1 MPLYGKGMPD
11 APSFAMIKCVR
22 QLSGRERV
30 ITPHNQVL
38 ELARQ
43 ADPAWL
49 RQHLQEVDLELGEE
63 LYSHR
68 DEITHIH
75 FPISCVAAVYRS
87 LPDGRTAE
95 VASIGNEGMVGIGA
109 LIDGRSLLGET
120 IVQVS
125 GKAIRVSS
133 DVISLEFVENCD
145 FQRIA
150 LHYIRFYISQVMQ
163 SVLCYKLHDARGRY
177 ARWLLQT
184 QDRVS
189 RRIIPATQDAVSKA
203 LSMRRA
209 TIGDIAADFQRMG
222 IIQYRRGNMEILQ
235 RGELE
240 AASCEC
246 YAALGREY
254 GRLMDMSQSRTSQSR
269 NWLC

>member
-1 MPLYGKGMPD
+1 
-11 APSFAMIKCVR
+11 
-22 QLSGRERV
+22 V
-30 ITPHNQVL
+30 ITPPHNQVL

-49 RQHLQEVDLELGEE
+49 RQHLQEVDLESGEE

-75 FPISCVAAVYRS
+75 FPVSCVAAVYRS

-109 LIDGRSLLGET
+109 LIDGRSLMGET
-120 IVQVS
+120 IVQVP

-133 DVISLEFVENCD
+133 DMISPEFLENCE

-150 LHYIRFYISQVMQ
+150 HHYIRFYISQVMQ
-163 SVLCYKLHDARGRY
+163 SVLCYKLHEARGRF
-177 ARWLLQT
+177 ATWLLQT
-184 QDRVS
+184 QNRVV
-189 RRIIPATQDAVSKA
+189 RRLIPATQNVVSKS

-209 TIGDIAADFQRMG
+209 TIGDIAGDFQRKG
-222 IIQYRRGNMEILQ
+222 IIHYRRGTIEILQ

-240 AASCEC
+240 AISCEC
-246 YAALGREY
+246 YATLRQEY
-254 GRLMDMSQSRTSQSR
+254 ARLMDLSDGGSQSRRSQTAR
-269 NWLC
+269 

>member
-1 MPLYGKGMPD
+1 MPETPQ
-11 APSFAMIKCVR
+11 FAMIKWVH
-22 QLSGRERV
+22 QFSGRDRV

-49 RQHLQEVDLELGEE
+49 RQHLQEVDLEQGEE

-109 LIDGRSLLGET
+109 LIDGRSLMGET

-125 GKAIRVSS
+125 GKAIRVGS
-133 DVISLEFVENCD
+133 DMISTEFFENYE
-145 FQRIA
+145 FQRID

-163 SVLCYKLHDARGRY
+163 SVLCYKLHVARGRY

-189 RRIIPATQDAVSKA
+189 SKIIPATQDIVAKS

-209 TIGDIAADFQRMG
+209 TIGDIAGDFQRKG
-222 IIQYRRGNMEILQ
+222 IIHYRRGNIEIRQ

-240 AASCEC
+240 AISCEC
-246 YAALGREY
+246 YATLGQEY
-254 GRLMDMSQSRTSQSR
+254 ARLMVLTDAGSQSKRRQTAR
-269 NWLC
+269 

>member
-1 MPLYGKGMPD
+1 
-11 APSFAMIKCVR
+11 
-22 QLSGRERV
+22 V

-38 ELARQ
+38 DLARQ
-43 ADPAWL
+43 KDPAWL

-87 LPDGRTAE
+87 LPDGRSAE

-109 LIDGRSLLGET
+109 LIDGRSLMGET
-120 IVQVS
+120 VIQVP

-133 DVISLEFVENCD
+133 DVISQEFFQNCE
-145 FQRIA
+145 FQRVA

-177 ARWLLQT
+177 ARWLLQI

-189 RRIIPATQDAVSKA
+189 RRVVPVTQDAVSKA

-209 TIGDIAADFQRMG
+209 TIGDIAGDLQRKG
-222 IIQYRRGNMEILQ
+222 IIHYRRGNMEILQ
-235 RGELE
+235 RRELE
-240 AASCEC
+240 AVACEC
-246 YAALGREY
+246 YATLGREY
-254 GRLMDMSQSRTSQSR
+254 ARLMDMSQGRTS
-269 NWLC
+269 